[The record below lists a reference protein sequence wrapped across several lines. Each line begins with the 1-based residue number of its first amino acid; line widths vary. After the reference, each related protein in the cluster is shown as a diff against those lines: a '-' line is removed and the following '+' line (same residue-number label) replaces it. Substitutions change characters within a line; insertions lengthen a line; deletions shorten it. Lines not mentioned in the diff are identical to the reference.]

1 MPIVT
6 LPRACALAAL
16 LAFGGPG
23 YAQATQEM
31 IVLTPDHPGML
42 ASWMQSR
49 PVYSS
54 GGAVIPT
61 AALAE
66 RTADW
71 PNVARIHDLVIS
83 DTGQLA
89 GVVVEAGG
97 ILGVGSHQVLLPP
110 AQLTP
115 MRVGPESF
123 FVTPLT
129 EAELRALPEFDTTF
143 VLR

>member
-1 MPIVT
+1 MPILT
-6 LPRACALAAL
+6 LPRACALAAF
-16 LAFGGPG
+16 LALGGPG
-23 YAQATQEM
+23 YAQATQDM

-54 GGAVIPT
+54 GGQAIPAT
-61 AALAE
+61 RLDA
-66 RTADW
+66 RPADW

-83 DTGQLA
+83 DTGQLL

-97 ILGVGSHQVLLPP
+97 VLGIGSHQVLLPP
-110 AQLTP
+110 PKLTP

>member
-54 GGAVIPT
+54 GGAAIPT
-61 AALAE
+61 EPQAE
-66 RTADW
+66 RPSDW

-83 DTGQLA
+83 DTGELV
-89 GVVVEAGG
+89 GVVIEAGG
-97 ILGVGSHQVLLPP
+97 ILGMGSHQVLLPP
-110 AQLTP
+110 ETLRP

-129 EAELRALPEFDTTF
+129 QAELQALPEFDTTF

>member
-1 MPIVT
+1 MPILT
-6 LPRACALAAL
+6 LPRACALAAV
-16 LAFGGPG
+16 LALGGPG
-23 YAQATQEM
+23 YAQATQDM

-54 GGAVIPT
+54 GGQAIP
-61 AALAE
+61 AAPLDA
-66 RTADW
+66 RPADW
-71 PNVARIHDLVIS
+71 RNVARIHDLVIS
-83 DTGQLA
+83 DTGQLL

-97 ILGVGSHQVLLPP
+97 VLGIGSHQVLLPP
-110 AQLTP
+110 PKLVP
-115 MRVGPESF
+115 MRVGTESF

-129 EAELRALPEFDTTF
+129 AAEIQAMPEFDTTF

>member
-1 MPIVT
+1 MTVSI
-6 LPRACALAAL
+6 LPRAAL
-16 LAFGGPG
+16 LAACLAIAAPAA
-23 YAQATQEM
+23 AQNADLIDM
-31 IVLTPDHPGML
+31 SADHPGML

-54 GGAVIPT
+54 GGQAIPE
-61 AALAE
+61 APLDA
-66 RTADW
+66 RPADW

-83 DTGQLA
+83 DTGQML

-97 ILGVGSHQVLLPP
+97 VLGIGSHQVLLPP
-110 AQLTP
+110 GKLVP

-129 EAELRALPEFDTTF
+129 EAELHALPEFDTTF

>member
-42 ASWMQSR
+42 APWMQSR

-71 PNVARIHDLVIS
+71 PNVA
-83 DTGQLA
+83 
-89 GVVVEAGG
+89 
-97 ILGVGSHQVLLPP
+97 
-110 AQLTP
+110 
-115 MRVGPESF
+115 
-123 FVTPLT
+123 
-129 EAELRALPEFDTTF
+129 
-143 VLR
+143 